1 MKKHTLLLLCFI
13 FALSAAFADGPFRA
27 HRFDSFKNLPVDST
41 HIVFLGNSITDMHD
55 WAEAFNNPHI
65 LNRGVSGALSSEIL
79 ENLDPIVSG
88 HPKAV
93 FLMIGTNDLGSGIA
107 PAQVADNIRQIVKRF
122 RKESPAT
129 KLYLQS
135 ILPSIVGTR
144 TLENERATND
154 LIRQIAREYK
164 AVYVDLWDALFDICM
179 DHNNTLDGLHL
190 KASGYKIWCDII
202 SKYVGSD
209 CVYPGKTF
217 EFQNAGNLWGSNAM
231 RATYFSVLP
240 VRKNDIL
247 FFGDEMVKCGE
258 WRELLHGLDIKN
270 RGTGW
275 GYDGTSNS
283 IATVK
288 GLVDAVFCKI
298 SDASEPPRTLLL
310 YTGTG
315 NVNSNEPLKSVETKY
330 ALLVRKMQ
338 LCAPNS
344 KLYLVSLMPTEN
356 ENDRIIQFNNFVQQ
370 MCDVSEQLEYIDIYT
385 PLVKDGVA
393 NPEFFSD
400 NYLMDEGYQKVAHLI
415 GNCLKETPPLTQKK
429 EANNSKVR
437 KQDDKDL
444 RNQRALLKRAYKTQ
458 SDVLLQKF
466 FENWS
471 KAYKPDTATTDPYI
485 AEAYKVFYAFYDPL
499 APDGTGLNGP
509 QTPSAHYNESQY
521 FVVRP
526 KLEWLGI
533 VDSIIVSFD
542 PFHIDCEKR
551 NCCLFYYKNAEMWDS
566 NMVFFAPIS
575 HSKYLYLTD
584 DYQEVLDDFLFV
596 KNKDEQESR
605 ADFLNHYVY
614 FYKWWYW
621 EKYKY
626 ETDPEAITMALDF
639 DMKRAYIR
647 YDCYHRYYR
656 GYAYLEKRDGQWT
669 VVRRICDVCVD

>member
-1 MKKHTLLLLCFI
+1 MKKTFLMLNFCLMVL
-13 FALSAAFADGPFRA
+13 AAFADGPFRA
-27 HRFDSFKNLPVDST
+27 HRFDSFNNLTVDST

-93 FLMIGTNDLGSGIA
+93 FLMIGTNDLGSDIA
-107 PAQVADNIRQIVKRF
+107 PDQVADNILQIVERF

-135 ILPSIVGTR
+135 ILPSTVGTR

-154 LIRQIAREYK
+154 LIRQIAQEYE
-164 AVYVDLWDALFDICM
+164 AVYIDLWDALFDICM

-190 KASGYKIWCDII
+190 KASGYKIWCEII
-202 SKYVGSD
+202 DKYVGNK
-209 CVYPGKTF
+209 CVYPNKTF
-217 EFQNAGNLWGSNAM
+217 ELQKYGDLWGSNAM
-231 RATYFSVLP
+231 RASYFSVLP
-240 VRKNDIL
+240 VHQDDIL

-258 WRELLHGLDIKN
+258 WNELLPDLHIKN

-283 IATVK
+283 IATMK
-288 GLVDAVFCKI
+288 GIVMAAFNNTVGKNE
-298 SDASEPPRTLLL
+298 EPQAILL

-315 NVNSNEPLKSVETKY
+315 NVNSDEPLKSVKTQYAILVQRMMKY
-330 ALLVRKMQ
+330 APNRKI
-338 LCAPNS
+338 
-344 KLYLVSLMPTEN
+344 YLVSLLPTEDK
-356 ENDRIIQFNNFVQQ
+356 NDRIIQFNSFLQQ
-370 MCDVSEQLEYIDIYT
+370 VCHAYDQLEYIDIYT

-393 NPEFFSD
+393 NPEFFSG

-499 APDGTGLNGP
+499 APDGTGLNRP

-542 PFHIDCEKR
+542 PFHIDCDKQ
-551 NCCLFYYKNAEMWDS
+551 NCSLFYYKNAEMWDS

-596 KNKDEQESR
+596 KNKDEQKSR